1 MATQQ
6 RGRLPP
12 EDEKRLQLNYELLK
26 SELDG
31 KDLVDKM
38 FQSRIFSVD
47 DMEEVKN
54 AMPNIRSKRTDVF
67 LTKLFNSG
75 RNGYTVFLDAIK
87 EAGYSHVAEI
97 LENTVLVSEAEE
109 EDWFESVPGSRRT
122 DKIQEKELSRMV
134 GAFGSGWE
142 FIAVELKMT
151 KAQIEQAKLAGHT
164 PYLQMFNIFT
174 KWRQREAG
182 KATFQAFVKA
192 LRACEDKCTIEWDI
206 IKHTVQN
213 SH

>member
-38 FQSRIFSVD
+38 FQSGIFSVD
-47 DMEEVKN
+47 DMEEVRN
-54 AMPNIRSKRTDVF
+54 AMPNIRSRRIEVF

-87 EAGYSHVAEI
+87 DAGYRHVAET
-97 LENTVLVSEAEE
+97 LVNTVLVSEAAEA
-109 EDWFESVPGSRRT
+109 DWFESVSGDRRT

-134 GAFGSGWE
+134 QAFGNGWE
-142 FIAVELKMT
+142 FIATELNLS
-151 KAQIEQAKLAGHT
+151 KAQIEQAKLSAPT
-164 PYLQMFNIFT
+164 PYMQMFNVFL
-174 KWRQREAG
+174 KWKQREAG
-182 KATFQAFVKA
+182 RATFQAFVKA
-192 LRACEDKCTIEWDI
+192 LRACEDKCTIDWDI
-206 IKHTVQN
+206 VKHVVLN

>member
-12 EDEKRLQLNYELLK
+12 EDEKRLQLNYEFLK

-31 KDLVDKM
+31 KDIVDKM
-38 FQSRIFSVD
+38 FQSGIFSMD

-54 AMPNIRSKRTDVF
+54 AMPNIRSKRAEVF

-75 RNGYTVFLDAIK
+75 SNGYTVFLDAIK
-87 EAGYSHVAEI
+87 GAGYPHVAKI
-97 LENTVLVSEAEE
+97 LENTVLVSEVEE

-134 GAFGSGWE
+134 QAFGIGWE
-142 FIAVELKMT
+142 FIAIELKMT

-164 PYLQMFNIFT
+164 PYLQMFNVFT

-182 KATFQAFVKA
+182 RATFQAFVKA
-192 LRACEDKCTIEWDI
+192 LRACENMCTIDWDI
-206 IKHTVQN
+206 IKNTVQN